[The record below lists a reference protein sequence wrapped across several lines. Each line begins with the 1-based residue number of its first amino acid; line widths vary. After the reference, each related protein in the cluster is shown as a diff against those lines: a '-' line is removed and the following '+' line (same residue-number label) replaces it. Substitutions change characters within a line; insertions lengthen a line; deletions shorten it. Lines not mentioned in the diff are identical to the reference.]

1 MNMRTFLGAFL
12 AIAAVPGFLGNAK
25 GQVSL
30 TDPKVPSPT
39 ALAAQRWAM
48 AGMLAP
54 WVELWGDR
62 FQGME
67 AARMLNTIQRG
78 DGLRAG
84 LAWYDPGQRR
94 HDWAWFA
101 KQFDVDGN
109 GLIGKKEWQA
119 APEFFAALDR
129 DRDGAIT
136 AADFDWSDKSPWV
149 RQTGISLRLFRMID
163 KNGNGKINEA
173 EMSEYFKKLAGEKEF
188 VDPDNL
194 RDALLLAMAQES
206 PKGKSRAKKVAD
218 EVWMKSLFEGD
229 LGSPFDGP
237 ALGQLAPNFTL
248 ATQDGKTHVTLS
260 QFRTHLPVV
269 LIFGSFT

>member
-1 MNMRTFLGAFL
+1 MNLRAML
-12 AIAAVPGFLGNAK
+12 AISALSVPFGWANA
-25 GQVSL
+25 QSSL
-30 TDPKVPSPT
+30 TDPNSPSP
-39 ALAAQRWAM
+39 AAPAAQRWAM
-48 AGMLAP
+48 AGLLAP

-78 DGLRAG
+78 DALRAG

-101 KQFDVDGN
+101 KRFDADKN
-109 GLIGKKEWQA
+109 GMIGKKELKA
-119 APEFFAALDR
+119 APELFASLDR

-136 AADFDWSDKSPWV
+136 EADFDWSDKSPWV
-149 RQTGISLRLFRMID
+149 RQNGISLRLFRMID
-163 KNGNGKINEA
+163 KNGNGKISET
-173 EMSEYFKKLAGEKEF
+173 EMGEYFKKLAGEKEF

-237 ALGQLAPNFTL
+237 ALGQKALDFTL
-248 ATQDGKTHVTLS
+248 ETQDGKAQMTLS
-260 QFRTHLPVV
+260 RLQEDKPVV